1 MRRNR
6 WQKLIREIR
15 LNELVKLIPDDE
27 TIVIFNESA
36 EAAGFREEDALFSG
50 TVEEYWKEK
59 AALKEFQK
67 IEVAGFQSRYLDDF
81 IGTAVMIVVY

>member
-15 LNELVKLIPDDE
+15 LNELMKLIPDDE

-36 EAAGFREEDALFSG
+36 EAGGFREEDALFSG

-67 IEVAGFQSRYLDDF
+67 DEVAGFQSRYLDDF

>member
-36 EAAGFREEDALFSG
+36 EAGGFREEDALFSG

>member
-6 WQKLIREIR
+6 WQKLIWEIR

-36 EAAGFREEDALFSG
+36 EAGGFRKEDALFSG

-67 IEVAGFQSRYLDDF
+67 DEVAGFQSRYLDDF

>member
-15 LNELVKLIPDDE
+15 LNELAKLIPDDE
-27 TIVIFNESA
+27 TIVIFDESA
-36 EAAGFREEDALFSG
+36 EAHGFREEDALFSG
-50 TVEEYWKEK
+50 TAEEYWKEK

-67 IEVAGFQSRYLDDF
+67 REVAGFQSQYLEDF

>member
-6 WQKLIREIR
+6 WQKLIWEIR

-36 EAAGFREEDALFSG
+36 EAGGFREEDALFSG

-59 AALKEFQK
+59 AALTEFQK
-67 IEVAGFQSRYLDDF
+67 VEVAGFQSRYLDDF

>member
-15 LNELVKLIPDDE
+15 LHELVKLIPDDE

-36 EAAGFREEDALFSG
+36 EAGGFREEDALFSG
-50 TVEEYWKEK
+50 TVEEFWKDK
-59 AALKEFQK
+59 TVLKEFQK
-67 IEVAGFQSRYLDDF
+67 VYVAGVQSSYLDDF